1 MIEVKD
7 KEALQ
12 RYVGVLFGMLEGYPN
27 ALTVEQLCEA
37 LNMGEKQV
45 RARIKDGSLQSI
57 WVGNGY
63 RVLKHEVVL
72 WLAMMQLDTQKLEE
86 NVYGIEGDDADDEY

>member
-7 KEALQ
+7 KEALT
-12 RYVGVLFGMLEGYPN
+12 RYISILFGMLEGYPN

-37 LNMGEKQV
+37 LNMGEKQI
-45 RARIKDGSLQSI
+45 RQRIKEKDLPAI

-63 RVLKHEVVL
+63 RVLKHEVVI
-72 WLAMMQLDTQKLEE
+72 WLAMRQLDTEELERRE
-86 NVYGIEGDDADDEY
+86 FDE

>member
-7 KEALQ
+7 KETLT
-12 RYVGVLFGMLEGYPN
+12 RYVSILFGMLEGYSN
-27 ALTVEQLCEA
+27 AMTVEQLCEA

-45 RARIKDGSLQSI
+45 RARIKDGSLPAI

-63 RVLKHEVVL
+63 RVLKHEVVI
-72 WLAMMQLDTQKLEE
+72 WLAMKQLDTEELERKE
-86 NVYGIEGDDADDEY
+86 FDE